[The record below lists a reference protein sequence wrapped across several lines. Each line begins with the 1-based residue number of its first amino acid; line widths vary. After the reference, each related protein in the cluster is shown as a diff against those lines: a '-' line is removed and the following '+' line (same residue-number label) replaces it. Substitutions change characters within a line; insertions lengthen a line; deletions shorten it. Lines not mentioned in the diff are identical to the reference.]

1 MLKDITINNI
11 AIIAHLKVEFSKGL
25 NIFSG
30 ETGAGKSIIIDS
42 INFVLGKR
50 ADKSLIRHGENMSSV
65 LATFDI
71 SDSPRTKAVLENF
84 DIDNDDDELVIK
96 RSMTLEGKNSCSIN
110 GMKVTLSILKEITS
124 TMVDIYGQHEG
135 ASMLDN
141 SRHLEIVD
149 NFGKIELEP
158 IKETQQQLYKNY
170 TEIVAKL
177 KKYGSLSEL
186 SKNIDLVKYQLDEID
201 EAALEEGE
209 EEELVAKRNIM
220 NNSERLV
227 TALATCHE
235 LISGEEG
242 SVLER
247 LAISINELNRVN
259 DNMEELEEFIERI
272 DSCQTELKDLSY
284 SLEEFAES
292 CEFDQAEYDRIE
304 QRIAKIR
311 SLKRKYGSDIQEIL
325 KYRDKLS
332 EEYEFY
338 LGGEEQ
344 VELLEDEKVKVG
356 SKLVKNSKILS
367 QKRREIAKN
376 LGEIIIDELN
386 HLGMKNCKFDT
397 NFGEPISDDD
407 ILKVTNANGF
417 DNPIFMFSANAGQ
430 PLRELS
436 KIISGGELSRFMLA
450 VKSAFAD
457 LDGIN
462 CMIFDEIDTG
472 ISGHIAQVVAQKLY
486 KISKEKQVLAIT
498 HLPQLASMADS
509 HYLIDKYV
517 EDEQTKTRL
526 RKLEGDELLQ
536 ELARLVG
543 GSDDSMFALMHAKEM
558 KDNAT
563 LLKKSL

>member
-1 MLKDITINNI
+1 MLKELTINNI
-11 AIIAHLKVEFSKGL
+11 AIISHLKVEFSKGL

-30 ETGAGKSIIIDS
+30 ETGAGKSIVIDS

-50 ADKSLIRHGENMSSV
+50 ADKTLIRHGENSSSV
-65 LATFDI
+65 IATFDI
-71 SDSPRTKAVLENF
+71 SDSPRTQKVLENF

-96 RSMTLEGKNSCSIN
+96 RSMTLEGKNTCSIN
-110 GMKVTLSILKEITS
+110 GMKVTLSILKEITA

-141 SRHLEIVD
+141 SRHLEILDNYGKNDLESVKIKQQELYRKYTDIVD
-149 NFGKIELEP
+149 
-158 IKETQQQLYKNY
+158 
-170 TEIVAKL
+170 KL
-177 KKYGSLSEL
+177 KKYGSLSQL
-186 SKNIDLVKYQLDEID
+186 SKNIDLVKYQLDEIED
-201 EAALEEGE
+201 ASLEECE
-209 EEELVAKRNIM
+209 EEELVSKRNIM

-235 LISGEEG
+235 LISGEDG

-259 DNMEELEEFIERI
+259 DNMSELEEFIERI
-272 DSCQTELKDLSY
+272 DSCQTELKDLNY
-284 SLEEFAES
+284 SIEEFAES

-304 QRIAKIR
+304 QRISKIR
-311 SLKRKYGSDIQEIL
+311 SLKRKYGSDIKEIFA
-325 KYRDKLS
+325 YRDKLK

-344 VELLEDEKVKVG
+344 VELLEEEKVKVG
-356 SKLVKNSKILS
+356 SSLVKNSKLIS
-367 QKRREIAKN
+367 QIRRKIAQN
-376 LGEIIIDELN
+376 LGKIIIDELT

-397 NFGEPISDDD
+397 DFGVELTDDE
-407 ILKVTNANGF
+407 ILDKTNSNGF
-417 DNPIFMFSANAGQ
+417 DSPIFMFSANAGQ

-517 EDEQTKTRL
+517 EDNQTKTRL
-526 RKLEGDELLQ
+526 RKLDGDELVQ

-563 LLKKSL
+563 MLKKTL